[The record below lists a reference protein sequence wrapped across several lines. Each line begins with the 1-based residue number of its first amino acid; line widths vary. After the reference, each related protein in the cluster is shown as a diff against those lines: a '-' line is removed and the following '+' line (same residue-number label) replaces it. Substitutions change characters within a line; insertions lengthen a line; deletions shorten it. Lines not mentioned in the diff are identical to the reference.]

1 MRPTPASAPPAPS
14 TSALLAVLVA
24 AMLLMVVA
32 SDMVGLVLPLMG
44 EQFAASEA
52 QLAWVVTGF
61 LLVFSVGIP
70 VYGRVSDRVG
80 LRSLFRGALLVYAA
94 GSLVCALAPTLPLL
108 VLGRLVMGA
117 GAAAVPV
124 LSVIAV
130 TRVLPPGRRGTG
142 IGFVSAAG
150 GAGAALGPSIG
161 GGIGEL
167 LGWPALFWITMAG
180 ALLLAAASRVLPDDA
195 PGDARPFDLLGGVLL
210 GLAAGLVL
218 FGVTRG
224 QESGFDSPSSYGSV
238 LASATAAAL
247 FAWRT
252 VRSEQPFVPPALFAD
267 RVYVSA
273 VATVFLAMFVNM
285 TALVFVPLLVVGV
298 NGLGPGAGSLV
309 MIPGG
314 VALAVLSPL
323 AGRVA
328 GSAAARWW
336 VVGGLALMGASTFHL
351 SVHGASPAAAALG
364 VVGVGAGFAFVATLV
379 TDSAAGAL
387 PPDRVG
393 VGMGVLQGAQFL
405 GAGTGPALIGALVAA
420 RQAGGHDAVNPL
432 HTLAAPAY
440 SDAFLAVTLVAV
452 LGAASAL
459 GLARRPTGPA
469 ADPVRT

>member
-1 MRPTPASAPPAPS
+1 M
-14 TSALLAVLVA
+14 LVA

-167 LGWPALFWITMAG
+167 LGWP
-180 ALLLAAASRVLPDDA
+180 
-195 PGDARPFDLLGGVLL
+195 
-210 GLAAGLVL
+210 
-218 FGVTRG
+218 
-224 QESGFDSPSSYGSV
+224 
-238 LASATAAAL
+238 
-247 FAWRT
+247 
-252 VRSEQPFVPPALFAD
+252 
-267 RVYVSA
+267 
-273 VATVFLAMFVNM
+273 
-285 TALVFVPLLVVGV
+285 
-298 NGLGPGAGSLV
+298 
-309 MIPGG
+309 
-314 VALAVLSPL
+314 
-323 AGRVA
+323 
-328 GSAAARWW
+328 
-336 VVGGLALMGASTFHL
+336 
-351 SVHGASPAAAALG
+351 
-364 VVGVGAGFAFVATLV
+364 
-379 TDSAAGAL
+379 
-387 PPDRVG
+387 
-393 VGMGVLQGAQFL
+393 
-405 GAGTGPALIGALVAA
+405 
-420 RQAGGHDAVNPL
+420 
-432 HTLAAPAY
+432 
-440 SDAFLAVTLVAV
+440 
-452 LGAASAL
+452 
-459 GLARRPTGPA
+459 
-469 ADPVRT
+469 